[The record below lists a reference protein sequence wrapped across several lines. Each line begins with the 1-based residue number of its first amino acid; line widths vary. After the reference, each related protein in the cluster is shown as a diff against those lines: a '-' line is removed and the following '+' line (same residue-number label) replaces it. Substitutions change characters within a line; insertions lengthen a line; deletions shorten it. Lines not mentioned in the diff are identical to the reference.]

1 MKSSFA
7 LMLMSGL
14 VALGIAQRPLE
25 YPFTEDSVWPQWGKD
40 LAITHRQ
47 AAAAGPSIPV
57 ISYSFPFGGAS
68 DEITHDGE
76 LLWVPQAFSKPL
88 YRGYLF
94 LNGETGVLEGTYG
107 PLYGSP
113 TTTCMTLAAVC
124 LRDQNNQPVDLDGD
138 GFPDPDMYVPLWY
151 VSGGKND
158 ILMQTVNPVT
168 GAGVG
173 IPMRQV
179 RIGNNVFMGDQFSY
193 RANQF
198 SVFTGSF
205 FAVLGGS
212 HQFTTTGFVQTP
224 PVVSSPNGGFPFVT
238 FVDTGGVQWYVGWM
252 WYVRYTAAGNPVTY
266 TFQGYN
272 LYPNF
277 ETALAGFFGPA
288 DAFLTGMPHQAVG
301 SSAFDA
307 TNNRI
312 VSGLRNGSV
321 QVHDVI
327 SNPQVGTILAP
338 SRNMTI
344 RSLTGDEVMSDSFN
358 TNSAITPE
366 GWTIVAATMSGR
378 LFRLNP
384 AQQNP
389 VVWQTQLGHA
399 ISTGPSISINNTAY
413 VTAGKPNARLFNI
426 NTQDGTVRWERQLSG
441 PSRCTPLI
449 DRDGNVYVGDDRGNL
464 FSFDPNGTQRWVLA
478 FRYPISVT
486 PILDADGVL
495 HVSVS
500 NRYIVG
506 IRQGNAG
513 GK

>member
-1 MKSSFA
+1 
-7 LMLMSGL
+7 
-14 VALGIAQRPLE
+14 
-25 YPFTEDSVWPQWGKD
+25 
-40 LAITHRQ
+40 
-47 AAAAGPSIPV
+47 
-57 ISYSFPFGGAS
+57 
-68 DEITHDGE
+68 
-76 LLWVPQAFSKPL
+76 
-88 YRGYLF
+88 
-94 LNGETGVLEGTYG
+94 
-107 PLYGSP
+107 
-113 TTTCMTLAAVC
+113 
-124 LRDQNNQPVDLDGD
+124 
-138 GFPDPDMYVPLWY
+138 
-151 VSGGKND
+151 
-158 ILMQTVNPVT
+158 
-168 GAGVG
+168 
-173 IPMRQV
+173 
-179 RIGNNVFMGDQFSY
+179 
-193 RANQF
+193 
-198 SVFTGSF
+198 
-205 FAVLGGS
+205 
-212 HQFTTTGFVQTP
+212 
-224 PVVSSPNGGFPFVT
+224 
-238 FVDTGGVQWYVGWM
+238 
-252 WYVRYTAAGNPVTY
+252 
-266 TFQGYN
+266 
-272 LYPNF
+272 
-277 ETALAGFFGPA
+277 
-288 DAFLTGMPHQAVG
+288 MPHQAVG